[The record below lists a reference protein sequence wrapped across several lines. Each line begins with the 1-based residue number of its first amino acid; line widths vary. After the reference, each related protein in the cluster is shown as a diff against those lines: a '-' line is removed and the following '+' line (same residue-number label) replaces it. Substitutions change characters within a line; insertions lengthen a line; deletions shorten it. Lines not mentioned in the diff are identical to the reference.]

1 MVGRQRE
8 LRYRPNSLFL
18 LRPENPGVCLCY
30 SLVEHQAEMSLFSN
44 TKIALAMI
52 KFEHTVFALPFALL
66 SALLASEG
74 WPGGQKILWI
84 VVAMVGA
91 RSAAMAFNRLA
102 DVRIDALNPRT
113 SNRALPAGHLSRLFV
128 TIFTLASAS
137 VFVLAAYQLNPL
149 CFSLSFPVLLILLL
163 YSYTKQFTRLSH
175 LYLGLC
181 LGLAPLGSWIA
192 VRGEIGLSPLL
203 LGLAVL
209 LWTAGFDII
218 YACQD
223 LDFDR
228 RQSLFS
234 IPEGYGIERALKVS
248 RRLHI
253 GMLLTLLGLV
263 WVQGLGWISL
273 LGILLIA
280 GLLWQEHRL
289 VRPND
294 LSRINAA
301 FFTVNSYVSILLML
315 ALGLDELVN

>member
-1 MVGRQRE
+1 
-8 LRYRPNSLFL
+8 
-18 LRPENPGVCLCY
+18 
-30 SLVEHQAEMSLFSN
+30 
-44 TKIALAMI
+44 MI

-66 SALLASEG
+66 SALLAAEG
-74 WPGGQKILWI
+74 WPGGRKILWI

-102 DVRIDALNPRT
+102 DARIDALNPRT
-113 SNRALPAGHLSRLFV
+113 SSRALPAGLLSRFFV
-128 TIFTLASAS
+128 AVFTLASAS

-149 CFSLSFPVLLILLL
+149 CFRLSFPVLLILLL
-163 YSYTKQFTRLSH
+163 YSYTKRFTRLSH

-181 LGLAPLGSWIA
+181 LGLAPLGAWIA
-192 VRGEIGLSPLL
+192 VRGEIGWPPLL

-223 LDFDR
+223 LHFDR
-228 RQSLFS
+228 RQALFS
-234 IPEGYGIERALKVS
+234 IPEGYGIERGLKVS
-248 RRLHI
+248 RGLHF
-253 GMLLTLLGLV
+253 GMLAALLVLV

-273 LGILLIA
+273 LGILLVA

-294 LSRINAA
+294 LSRVNVA
-301 FFTVNSYVSILLML
+301 FFTLNGYVSILLMV

>member
-1 MVGRQRE
+1 
-8 LRYRPNSLFL
+8 
-18 LRPENPGVCLCY
+18 
-30 SLVEHQAEMSLFSN
+30 MSLFSS
-44 TKIALAMI
+44 TKITLAMI

-74 WPGGQKILWI
+74 WPGGRKILWI

-113 SNRALPAGHLSRLFV
+113 SSRALPAGRLSRLFV
-128 TIFTLASAS
+128 ILFTLASAS

-149 CFSLSFPVLLILLL
+149 CFILSFPVLLILLL
-163 YSYTKQFTRLSH
+163 YSYTKRFTRLSH

-181 LGLAPLGSWIA
+181 LGLAPLGAWIG
-192 VRGEIGLSPLL
+192 VRGEIDWPPLL

-223 LDFDR
+223 VDFDR
-228 RQSLFS
+228 RQALFS
-234 IPEGYGIERALKVS
+234 IPEGYGIERGLRVS
-248 RRLHI
+248 RGLHI
-253 GMLLTLLGLV
+253 GMLLVLLALV

-273 LGILLIA
+273 LGILLVA

-294 LSRINAA
+294 LSRVNAA
-301 FFTVNSYVSILLML
+301 FFTLNGYVSILLML

>member
-1 MVGRQRE
+1 
-8 LRYRPNSLFL
+8 
-18 LRPENPGVCLCY
+18 
-30 SLVEHQAEMSLFSN
+30 
-44 TKIALAMI
+44 MI

-74 WPGGQKILWI
+74 WPGGREVLWI

-113 SNRALPAGHLSRLFV
+113 RSRALPAGHLSRLFV
-128 TIFTLASAS
+128 ILFTVASAS

-149 CFSLSFPVLLILLL
+149 CFRLSFPVLLILLL
-163 YSYTKQFTRLSH
+163 YSYTKRFTRLSH

-181 LGLAPLGSWIA
+181 LGLAPLGAWIA
-192 VRGEIGLSPLL
+192 VRGEIGWPPLL

-223 LDFDR
+223 VEFDR
-228 RQSLFS
+228 RQALFS
-234 IPEGYGIERALKVS
+234 IPEGYGIERGLKVS
-248 RRLHI
+248 RGLHI
-253 GMLLTLLGLV
+253 GMLLALLALV
-263 WVQGLGWISL
+263 RVQGLGWISL
-273 LGILLIA
+273 LGILLVA

-294 LSRINAA
+294 LSRVNAA
-301 FFTVNSYVSILLML
+301 FFTLNGYVSVLLML